1 MTYPTDKIEFQAER
15 DFGSRLNVAFDFIRR
30 NFVPLITAMLVILM
44 PLLALGGALGLIFY
58 RYLQANDISADS
70 GESMGM
76 VIVGLSVFVFYLL
89 VISFLP
95 ATVVY
100 SYIKLYRE
108 RPESVFTVEQVLGEL
123 KKYWLRLLG
132 AMILIYIIL
141 IPAFILFIIP
151 GVYLAVPMA
160 FIPYIIIAEDLSFF
174 DAMSRAFKMV
184 RDNWWETFGIII
196 VAAII
201 GSLFSYVFQL
211 PFTIL
216 VGASPFITNSG
227 DLTALG
233 FWGIL
238 SAVIYMVGNFIVQA
252 IPLTIY
258 AVHYHHLVEI
268 KEGTGMMGR
277 IANLGN
283 ATARQRTADI
293 DDEETF

>member
-1 MTYPTDKIEFQAER
+1 MTYPTNKIEFQAER

-30 NFVPLITAMLVILM
+30 NFVPLITAMLVILT
-44 PLLALGGALGLIFY
+44 PLLVLGGALGLIFY
-58 RYLQANDISADS
+58 RYLQASGISANSD
-70 GESMGM
+70 ESIGM

-95 ATVVY
+95 ATIVY

-132 AMILIYIIL
+132 AMMLSYIVL

-151 GVYLAVPMA
+151 GVYLAIPMV

-174 DAMSRAFKMV
+174 DAMSRAIKMV
-184 RDNWWETFGIII
+184 RDNWWGTFGIII
-196 VAAII
+196 VATII

-211 PFTIL
+211 PFMIFA
-216 VGASPFITNSG
+216 GASPFIINSG
-227 DLTALG
+227 DFTALS

-238 SAVIYMVGNFIVQA
+238 SAVIYMIGNFIVQA

-277 IANLGN
+277 IANLGK
-283 ATARQRTADI
+283 ATAWQRTADF

>member
-1 MTYPTDKIEFQAER
+1 MMYPTDKIEFQAER
-15 DFGSRLNVAFDFIRR
+15 DFGGRLNVAFDFIRR
-30 NFVPLITAMLVILM
+30 NFVPLLTSMLVILM
-44 PLLALGGALGLIFY
+44 PLLALGGGLGLLLY
-58 RYLQANDISADS
+58 RYLQNSSIASDAGSA
-70 GESMGM
+70 GI
-76 VIVGLSVFVFYLL
+76 VITGIGVFVFYLL
-89 VISFLP
+89 IMSFLP

-108 RPESVFTVEQVLGEL
+108 RSESVFTVEQVLGEL
-123 KKYWLRLLG
+123 KNYWLRLLG
-132 AMILIYIIL
+132 AMIMTYIIL

-151 GVYLAVPMA
+151 GIYLAIPMA
-160 FIPYIIIAEDLSFF
+160 LIPYIMVAEDLSFF

-184 RDNWWETFGIII
+184 RDNWWETFGIMI

-201 GSLFSYVFQL
+201 GSLFNYVFQL
-211 PFTIL
+211 PVTI
-216 VGASPFITNSG
+216 VIGASPFISASG
-227 DLTALG
+227 EITSLG

-238 SAVIYMVGNFIVQA
+238 AAVIYMVGSFIVQA

-258 AVHYHHLVEI
+258 AFHYHHLVEI

-283 ATARQRTADI
+283 STAHRSANV